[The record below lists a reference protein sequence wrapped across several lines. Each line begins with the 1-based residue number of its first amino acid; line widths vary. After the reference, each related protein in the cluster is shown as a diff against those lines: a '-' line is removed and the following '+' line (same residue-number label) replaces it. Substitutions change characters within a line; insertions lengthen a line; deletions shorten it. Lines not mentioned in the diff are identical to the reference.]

1 MLRVLEVS
9 NLALMDNLIFYPESG
24 LNVITGETG
33 AGKSMLLTAL
43 SLLLGERAAG
53 EIVRSGEESA
63 MIQAVFTC
71 RSDDGGENEIIFS
84 REIRRNGPNI
94 CRLNG
99 RVEPLGKMA
108 EEGQRLVD
116 LHAQNRQQS
125 LLSPATQRD
134 LLDAYGG
141 RELAAARKKTSELY
155 GKLRELEELLA
166 ALGGDEQAAA
176 RQEDFLRF
184 QLEEIEKA
192 TLSAAEEEELEATRR
207 RLYHARQLLE
217 STGKIYAGLYEGA
230 YGGTVVDRL
239 GIVEKELAAAASLDE
254 SLNAV
259 LQQVES
265 AAEQLK
271 EAARELLRYRE
282 SITIDEQLLMEI
294 DERLEVYRRLKKK
307 YGPTVDDVH
316 KLAEKLRVDLAE
328 LEGRS
333 IRREA
338 AEAEIARTAAELEKA
353 AKVLSALRQ
362 EAAARLTERVNEALQ
377 SLDLKGARFFAG
389 VEPREKCTATGC
401 DFIDFKLTTNVGEP
415 LRPLAKAASG
425 GEISRV
431 MLAIKSVLAEQ
442 DKVETLIFD
451 EIDAGIGG
459 ITVKA
464 VAEKLKQLARHRQI
478 ICVTHQP
485 IIAAAADCH
494 FMIYKE
500 NRGGRTVTGIQRLQG
515 KNREEEI
522 ARMLGD
528 RGGIAIEHAR
538 KLLAEWRKN

>member
-134 LLDAYGG
+134 LLDTYGG
-141 RELAAARKKTSELY
+141 RELAAARQKTSELY

-192 TLSAAEEEELEATRR
+192 ALSAAEEEELEATRR

-217 STGKIYAGLYEGA
+217 STGKIYDGLYEGA

-271 EAARELLRYRE
+271 EAARDLLRYRE
-282 SITIDEQLLMEI
+282 SITIDEQLLVEI

-316 KLAEKLRVDLAE
+316 KLAEKLREELAE

-333 IRREA
+333 TRREA

-353 AKVLSALRQ
+353 AKVLSKLRQ

-451 EIDAGIGG
+451 EIDAGIDG

-515 KNREEEI
+515 KSREEEI